1 MSCIYKIREGMS
13 SYTETEKKLAD
24 YILQNT
30 KEATLSSAQ
39 KLGEQVGV
47 SAAAAIRFSHRLGY
61 GGFTAMKVDLAG
73 DHTEDVAGFDDMIE
87 ENDSMTT
94 VIRKAENLNT
104 MLQNQAYRLV
114 NAESIEQAVEVL
126 QNCRSIYLFGVSGSG
141 IVCMDFMEKLSRIN
155 RTVIYRSDFHDQMAM
170 AAHMSERDAALAVSY
185 GGRTREVNTAM
196 RLAREAGAATIAVT
210 QFRKSPLTRLADIL
224 LYVPTTERELRI
236 GAIASRNAS
245 LIVTDLLYLG
255 LAKNNSRQVK
265 DYLVKTR
272 EAVDRLRKG

>member
-47 SAAAAIRFSHRLGY
+47 SAAAVIRFSHRLGY

-210 QFRKSPLTRLADIL
+210 QFKKSPLTRLTDIL